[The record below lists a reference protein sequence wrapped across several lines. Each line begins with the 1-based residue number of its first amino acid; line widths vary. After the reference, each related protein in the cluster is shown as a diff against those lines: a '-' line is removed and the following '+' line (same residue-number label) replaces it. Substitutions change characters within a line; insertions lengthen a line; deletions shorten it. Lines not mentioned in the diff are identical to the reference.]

1 MRNTT
6 TQERWV
12 SFPDATEA
20 TEGLIT
26 VGYAGL
32 PNGLDPDRLQVN
44 AAALERG
51 VIGWGGYAAL
61 TLAAYRGDEDHY
73 SMGVGTDSGG
83 NAYGVGAATVSK
95 AESSSIRPAS
105 DSEFNALDIRN
116 GSLGIQW
123 NISALNS
130 RIETHQQFDPAIR
143 ARQISRE
150 IRKGAVR
157 GILQHNISDAFSDK
171 PLFISA
177 IMAGFD
183 GLFLAGVGG
192 EVLQRDYA
200 SASFRIANRAMIL
213 GGMMRGLRTLYNKGA
228 PFKDQVIDPLFWTA
242 RPTRGAIGAGVI
254 ATSRLVRPTPLA
266 TNL

>member
-1 MRNTT
+1 MSNTT
-6 TQERWV
+6 TRERWV

-44 AAALERG
+44 ATALERG
-51 VIGWGGYAAL
+51 VIGWGGYSAL
-61 TLAAYRGDEDHY
+61 TLAAYKGDEDHY

-105 DSEFNALDIRN
+105 DGEFNALDIRN

-123 NISALNS
+123 NINALNS
-130 RIETHQQFDPAIR
+130 RIETHEQFDPTVR

-157 GILQHNISDAFSDK
+157 GILQHNISDVLSDK
-171 PLFISA
+171 PRLLSA
-177 IMAGFD
+177 FEMGFD

-192 EVLQRDYA
+192 ELLQRDYA
-200 SASFRIANRAMIL
+200 GASFRIVNRAMIL
-213 GGMMRGLRTLYNKGA
+213 GGVIRGFRTLYNKGV
-228 PFKDQVIDPLFWTA
+228 PFKDQIIDPLFWTA
-242 RPTRGAIGAGVI
+242 RPTRGVIGAGVI
-254 ATSRLVRPTPLA
+254 ATSRLVRPTPLS
-266 TNL
+266 NN